1 MKSSTAMGMPT
12 MTRGTQ
18 RFTISER
25 ALPRFFLNQSGS
37 SSSCQWRIVA
47 ADTV

>member
-18 RFTISER
+18 RLTISER